1 MTDILTMIVLGVAS
15 TLSVSV
21 VALGVAARI
30 RTVSKRAKRMSQRL
44 PSGTSTHSIHS
55 FNPNSVSNGFSTARK
70 TDNQDHL
77 NDNQTVVA
85 NTWEIS

>member
-1 MTDILTMIVLGVAS
+1 MTKAEIYWKYNSVFVIMTDILTMIVLGVAS

-44 PSGTSTHSIHS
+44 PSGTSTHSIH
-55 FNPNSVSNGFSTARK
+55 PR
-70 TDNQDHL
+70 
-77 NDNQTVVA
+77 
-85 NTWEIS
+85 